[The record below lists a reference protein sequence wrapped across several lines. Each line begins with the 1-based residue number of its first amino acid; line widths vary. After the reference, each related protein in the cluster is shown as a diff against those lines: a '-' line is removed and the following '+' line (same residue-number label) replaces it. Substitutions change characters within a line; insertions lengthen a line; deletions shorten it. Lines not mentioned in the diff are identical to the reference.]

1 VSQIGEVVKSPSFV
15 EHALLLILT
24 AVLTGLLVPFI
35 NAILADQKFREQRRF
50 EAELARQAK
59 IIDAQNELLG
69 ELEKIVYGFQLRAL
83 ALAWYKTQDKN
94 SAKYQE
100 SLKAYEDSSWVFF
113 SDMHTR
119 LGKARRLTSPKVYEE
134 LERFY
139 SALREL
145 DSNLVKLVRKDT
157 TEEEW
162 KAFSALIQQSGGQTE
177 HIMNLLAQDYG
188 LSKNTSKYHQQ

>member
-1 VSQIGEVVKSPSFV
+1 
-15 EHALLLILT
+15 
-24 AVLTGLLVPFI
+24 
-35 NAILADQKFREQRRF
+35 
-50 EAELARQAK
+50 
-59 IIDAQNELLG
+59 
-69 ELEKIVYGFQLRAL
+69 
-83 ALAWYKTQDKN
+83 
-94 SAKYQE
+94 
-100 SLKAYEDSSWVFF
+100 
-113 SDMHTR
+113 MHTR

-134 LERFY
+134 LEKFY

>member
-134 LERFY
+134 LEKFY